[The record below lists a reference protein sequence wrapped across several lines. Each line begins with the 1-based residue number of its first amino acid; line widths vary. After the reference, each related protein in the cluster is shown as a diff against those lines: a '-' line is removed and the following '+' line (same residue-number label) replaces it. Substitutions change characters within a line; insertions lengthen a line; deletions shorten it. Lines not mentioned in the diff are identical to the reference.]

1 MQSHALHAEADLVV
15 SDAND
20 ATPVDLPAL
29 RAEIENLIH
38 VLRSEAEVIAAGWPA
53 VKDERR
59 FSPSAANL
67 RHYLALRRRDLRVL
81 QRRLM
86 AVGLSSLGRL
96 ESRVIPTLEAV
107 EANLAVLCGLP
118 PRPRL
123 PPEAFFAGERLLAT
137 HTREVLGPPTLPR
150 STALLVTCPSE
161 AADDPAFI
169 RSLAMSGVEAL
180 RINCAHDNAAAWE
193 RMIRFARVAEI
204 EMNRELR
211 VLMDLA
217 GPKIRTGAV
226 RHPSGDKQLRTDV
239 LVALVPPGGL
249 TTLPDDAPVF
259 AAECQLPEALR
270 MVHQGD
276 AILFD
281 DAKVRLEVET
291 IAPWG
296 VVARVRH
303 ASARGVKLRKEKG
316 LSFPDTELVVSP
328 LTAKDLADLEF
339 VTRHADGVSYSFV
352 QSADDVSL
360 LQAELSKHRPDDWQR
375 LSVVLKVETLR
386 SLRNL
391 PAMVVQAASRQ
402 PTAIMIARGDLA
414 SEIGF
419 ARTAEIQ
426 EQILWIGEAAHVP
439 VIWATQVMESMV
451 KHGTPVRGE
460 MTDAAMAARA
470 ECVMLNKGP
479 YLLEAISELNHLLA
493 RMADHQYKKTPRLR
507 RLMSF

>member
-1 MQSHALHAEADLVV
+1 MQSYAPQTEADLVV

-20 ATPVDLPAL
+20 AVAVDLPAL
-29 RAEIENLIH
+29 RAEIDNLIRL
-38 VLRSEAEVIAAGWPA
+38 VRREGDEIAAGWPV
-53 VKDERR
+53 VKDERG
-59 FSPSAANL
+59 FSSSAANL
-67 RHYLALRRRDLRVL
+67 SNYLALRHHDLRIL

-107 EANLAVLCGLP
+107 ATNLAALCGLP
-118 PRPRL
+118 PRPHL
-123 PPEAFFAGERLLAT
+123 PQEAFFAGERLLRA

-161 AADDPAFI
+161 AADDPEFI
-169 RSLAMSGVEAL
+169 RSLAMKGVEAL
-180 RINCAHDNAAAWE
+180 RINCAHDDVLAWE
-193 RMIRFARVAEI
+193 RMIRFARAAAVETR
-204 EMNRELR
+204 RELR
-211 VLMDLA
+211 VLMDLG

-239 LVALVPPGGL
+239 PVALVPPGGL
-249 TTLPDDAPVF
+249 SALPDDAPVL

-270 MVHQGD
+270 MVQQGD
-276 AILFD
+276 AILLD

-303 ASARGVKLRKEKG
+303 ARAGGVKLRAEKG
-316 LSFPDTELVVSP
+316 LSFPDTELVVPP
-328 LTAKDLADLEF
+328 LTAKDLADLDF
-339 VTRHADGVSYSFV
+339 VARHADGINYSFV
-352 QSADDVSL
+352 QSADDVAL
-360 LQAELSKHRPDDWQR
+360 LQAELGARRPDDWQR
-375 LSVVLKVETLR
+375 LSIVLKVETLR

-391 PAMVVQAASRQ
+391 PAMVVQAGSRQ

-419 ARTAEIQ
+419 ARTAEMQ

-479 YLLEAISELNHLLA
+479 YLLEAITELNHLLA
-493 RMADHQYKKTPRLR
+493 RMADHMHKKTPRLR